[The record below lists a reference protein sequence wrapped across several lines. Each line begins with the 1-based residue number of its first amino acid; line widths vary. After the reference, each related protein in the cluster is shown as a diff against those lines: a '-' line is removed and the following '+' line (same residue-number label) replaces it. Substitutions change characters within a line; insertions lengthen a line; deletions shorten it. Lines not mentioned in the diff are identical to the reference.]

1 MRPHGQAI
9 RAWRLARNLS
19 IRQVETLT
27 GMNRGYLSRLE
38 RGQIRTTSES
48 RIQRVATVLDI
59 DPDLLELKEKK
70 P

>member
-9 RAWRLARNLS
+9 RAWRLARNMS

-27 GMNRGYLSRLE
+27 GLNRGWLSRIE
-38 RGQIRTTSES
+38 RGEIRTTTEAKV
-48 RIQRVATVLDI
+48 RQVATVLDI
-59 DPDLLELKEKK
+59 SPDLLELKEK